1 ADVARYAAQFRRQQT
16 VHVESLSTAIG
27 ELGGR
32 APATPTFN
40 FPGSDQANFLALA
53 YSIEN
58 TCVAAYNGAIP
69 LLAGPALVALAGS
82 LVQVGARHA
91 ATLAVLSGGAATPA
105 GAFDAALDQT
115 QVLARL

>member
-53 YSIEN
+53 YS
-58 TCVAAYNGAIP
+58 GAIP